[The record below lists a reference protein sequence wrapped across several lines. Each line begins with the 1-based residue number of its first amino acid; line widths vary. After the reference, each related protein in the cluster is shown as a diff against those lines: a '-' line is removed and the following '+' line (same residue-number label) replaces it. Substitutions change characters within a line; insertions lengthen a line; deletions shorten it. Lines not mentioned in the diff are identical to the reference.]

1 MCGIFFFSHISD
13 RLKKILFKK
22 KRRCERSKNFYIS
35 QLSSQINTIHTVN
48 SSTMKTK
55 MMTCVE
61 LRPMGVLGMFNNA
74 ILLGMLLF

>member
-22 KRRCERSKNFYIS
+22 KKKKAMF
-35 QLSSQINTIHTVN
+35 NTIHTVN